1 MKKKHLANLVMV
13 AIIAVIAAAG
23 ILTAG
28 NILGWF
34 DSDVDAAI
42 LADARGVVTMDR
54 GGVAYPIEGE
64 TALREGDV
72 LTCDAGASAVIR
84 LENGFIT
91 LGSSAQVMLTEPS
104 RKVFS
109 AEVLSGEVFAC
120 AEERAKLSFD
130 GREVAFENTSALLSV
145 RAGAQTVSVFDG
157 TVESASA
164 GQTLDW
170 VRGSLTVGELN
181 INALNDFAIA
191 QIRKANETRTLCISD
206 ADLDAL
212 EAQRLEA
219 VGAQLVSGN
228 ADGLS
233 CTIAIYCDTILD
245 NWDNL
250 DTAKASFVPQD
261 GVVLKP
267 VTVAFTE
274 GETVFDVLQRV
285 CEVYDIQIEYSW
297 TPMYDSYYVEG
308 IHNLYEFDCG
318 FQSGWMYKVNEW
330 FPNYGCS
337 SYKLTG
343 GESIVWCYSCNGLGE
358 DVGGSAY

>member
-1 MKKKHLANLVMV
+1 MKKKHLENLVMV
-13 AIIAVIAAAG
+13 AIIAVIAIAG
-23 ILTAG
+23 IFAAG

-34 DSDVDAAI
+34 DSD
-42 LADARGVVTMDR
+42 ADTALLTDVRGVVTMDR
-54 GGVAYPIEGE
+54 GGVAYPIEEE

-72 LTCDAGASAVIR
+72 LTCDAGASAIIH
-84 LENGFIT
+84 LENGTIT
-91 LGSSAQVMLTEPS
+91 LGSSAQMILAEPS
-104 RKVFS
+104 RQAFS
-109 AEVLSGEVFAC
+109 AEVISGEVFASTETK
-120 AEERAKLSFD
+120 ASLSFD
-130 GREVAFENTSALLSV
+130 GREVAFENASALLSV
-145 RAGAQTVSVFDG
+145 RTGAQTISVFEGAVD
-157 TVESASA
+157 EASA

-181 INALNDFAIA
+181 IQSLNDFAIT
-191 QIRKANETRTLCISD
+191 QIRRANETRSLCISNE
-206 ADLDAL
+206 DLDEL
-212 EAQRLEA
+212 KAQRQAA

-228 ADGLS
+228 ADGMS

-261 GVVLKP
+261 GIVLKP
-267 VTVAFTE
+267 VTVEFTE

-285 CEVYDIQIEYSW
+285 CEVYDIQLEYSW

-337 SYKLTG
+337 AYKLTG
-343 GESIVWCYSCNGLGE
+343 GESIVWCYTCNGLGE
-358 DVGGSAY
+358 DVGGSAS